1 MEQLLEGCSD
11 QNAAYTRFACG
22 YLSDLLIL
30 AMAETA
36 SCGGNRS
43 IVIIQRVMAYIDDD
57 CARLNLFVTMI
68 AEENDVSPSC
78 LAQIFKKKTGHSTA
92 DYIHMTRLKSAKRLL
107 KDNRVKNVAEM
118 VGYQDVRSLIRVFK
132 KYEAPHRLSSGT
144 WRSKGDIL

>member
-11 QNAAYTRFACG
+11 QNAACTRFACG

-78 LAQIFKKKTGHSTA
+78 LAQIFKKKTGHSTP

-118 VGYQDVRSLIRVFK
+118 VGDQDVRSLIRVFK
-132 KYEAPHRLSSGT
+132 KYEAPHRLGSGT

>member
-11 QNAAYTRFACG
+11 QNAACTRFACG

-43 IVIIQRVMAYIDDD
+43 IVIIRRVMAYIDDD

-78 LAQIFKKKTGHSTA
+78 LAQIFKKKDRSQHRRLHPH
-92 DYIHMTRLKSAKRLL
+92 DRLKNAKRLL

-118 VGYQDVRSLIRVFK
+118 VGYQDVCSLIRVFK